1 MEIISNT
8 PKANAVYKVRTMATI
23 YTGGT
28 MKRIPIEFNVLEM
41 PWDKGKSVE
50 QLVKDVE
57 RSATIE
63 FSMKKK
69 HLVIEKMS

>member
-1 MEIISNT
+1 MEIKDNT
-8 PKANAVYKVRTMATI
+8 PKADATYKVRTIMKV
-23 YTGGT
+23 YVGDT
-28 MKRIPIEFNVLEM
+28 MKEVPIEFRVLEM

-57 RSATIE
+57 RSSKIE